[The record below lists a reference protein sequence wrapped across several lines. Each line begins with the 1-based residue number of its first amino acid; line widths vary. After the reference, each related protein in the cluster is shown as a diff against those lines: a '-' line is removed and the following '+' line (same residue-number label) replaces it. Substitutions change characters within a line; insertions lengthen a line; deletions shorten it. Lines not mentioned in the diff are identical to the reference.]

1 MEKRYDLFELP
12 SRGFPQWLD
21 SASNLAE
28 ATDKM
33 ISLPPPGPGGEYLV
47 RDFYSGKIV
56 AYTLPVRS
64 GTAIFPSSRVQADE
78 GPPGREAPAFA

>member
-12 SRGFPQWLD
+12 SQGFPQWLD

-33 ISLPPPGPGGEYLV
+33 IALPPPGPGGEYLV

-56 AYTLPVRS
+56 AYTLPVGS
-64 GTAIFPSSRVQADE
+64 GLVVYPRAGSQRDDNVPLRPV
-78 GPPGREAPAFA
+78 PAFA